1 MSGAYLTLLQTHAPL
16 LMLVVPLVGAA
27 LVLISGS
34 ARLAWLVAC
43 LSAGAAAAIGS
54 DFVARL
60 LSADAAVAI
69 AQVGPALHIDG
80 IGAFGAALLALTLTL
95 CVIASGASLKDAGV
109 KEAPVSLALVLCA
122 AASWMGALLARDLIA
137 LVVAVEA
144 AWLASVGL
152 AVVNAARER
161 APLNGALRM
170 LSLGGVGGALM
181 LLGVAMLGRA
191 AGGFTLDALPVA
203 HIRMPNLASAG
214 AALIMLGLAIKVG
227 VAPIHAWN
235 SAVLGR
241 GNAMLVLGVGALG
254 VLGALSVLCRFAAYT
269 ITAPELGAAISA
281 ALAGLGAVS
290 VVFGS
295 VQAVGARNLLRLA
308 GYAGVAQAGCV
319 LMSVG
324 LGSPAGF
331 AAALIQLVAFAAVA
345 LAFYGGAAA
354 GRVQSLAML
363 DGYGQRAPLASA
375 AIAAGALS
383 LMGAP
388 LTIGFLGRWRLVEA
402 GVGAGWWWAAGLV
415 IVASLAGV
423 FYGGRLIER
432 MYFRRANTAYAGEG
446 GVWRVMLAPALLVA
460 IAAIAIGF
468 APVLLLRAADI
479 ASGVMTGIGT

>member
-1 MSGAYLTLLQTHAPL
+1 MSGPYLALLQTHAPL
-16 LMLVVPLVGAA
+16 LMIVVPLVGAA

-34 ARLAWLVAC
+34 ARLAWLVAW

-60 LSADAAVAI
+60 LSADSAVTI
-69 AQVGPALHIDG
+69 VQVAPALHIDG

-95 CVIASGASLKDAGV
+95 CVIATGASLKDAGA
-109 KEAPVSLALVLCA
+109 KEAPVSLALILCA
-122 AASWMGALLARDLIA
+122 AACWIGALLARDLIA
-137 LVVAVEA
+137 LVAAVEA

-170 LSLGGVGGALM
+170 LSLGGAGGALM

-235 SAVLGR
+235 AAVLGR
-241 GNAMLVLGVGALG
+241 GNAMVVSGVGALG

-269 ITAPELGAAISA
+269 ITAPEIGAAISA

-308 GYAGVAQAGCV
+308 
-319 LMSVG
+319 
-324 LGSPAGF
+324 
-331 AAALIQLVAFAAVA
+331 
-345 LAFYGGAAA
+345 
-354 GRVQSLAML
+354 
-363 DGYGQRAPLASA
+363 
-375 AIAAGALS
+375 
-383 LMGAP
+383 
-388 LTIGFLGRWRLVEA
+388 
-402 GVGAGWWWAAGLV
+402 
-415 IVASLAGV
+415 
-423 FYGGRLIER
+423 
-432 MYFRRANTAYAGEG
+432 AYA
-446 GVWRVMLAPALLVA
+446 
-460 IAAIAIGF
+460 
-468 APVLLLRAADI
+468 
-479 ASGVMTGIGT
+479 